1 MGGPTRLK
9 LVAQSHPTARVY
21 LLSGTGCAWA
31 LVRRRVSSEITLAV
45 GIPETSNAN
54 VLATWVIEVLFPS
67 PIAPKKFERGTRVP
81 LALETFYQEQ
91 S

>member
-31 LVRRRVSSEITLAV
+31 LVRRRVPSEITLAV
-45 GIPETSNAN
+45 GITGTSNARARD
-54 VLATWVIEVLFPS
+54 LSYSGFISHTYRA
-67 PIAPKKFERGTRVP
+67 
-81 LALETFYQEQ
+81 Q
-91 S
+91 SFKDLV